1 MKHLGYILTLLLF
14 SSLSSAQ
21 TYKNMLDDLICRGNH
36 AYEYSQQS
44 KIKECADSIAEILST
59 EQMDED
65 SRKDYSVSLL
75 KLYGNY
81 HYESAN
87 LDSAEYYY
95 NAAKAIIDNNPNTS
109 FSGKGG
115 LLMLRELAQL
125 YYRKRDFQ
133 KSLSIMQRADTI
145 LEFDQPYEL
154 GDGNWLIT
162 KLTYAMCLAR
172 TGETGKALLI
182 AEDELENAL
191 DKTSLEY
198 RKAQRMHGKIKI
210 LANADKKGALRAY
223 KEYFN
228 DQKKYALANFAGMN
242 AGEREEYWQTLRPF
256 IADCYL
262 LEDADPGFLYDVT
275 LFSKGL
281 LLQLTRVSGDGKAS
295 ETALKTLD
303 YKWQDIQKKLKRGNA
318 AIEFIQYGEGDD
330 QKMGALLLKQVGTP
344 RFIPMTPPDKILSI
358 AGKALGSTNRKDKDK
373 LYSDAT
379 LQELVWT
386 PELLNAIDGIS
397 RLYFAPEGY
406 LHRLAIEYMPQVEDI
421 DLYRL
426 SSTRRLMEP
435 AAPKQAINSTLAFGA
450 INYDLD
456 RNPRKVESNDSKAF
470 SNYIGKTFPKLSD
483 TTDETKSIL
492 AERNN
497 PADSIISGANASE
510 SAFRQLAPGYSSI
523 LLSTH
528 GDFCANTPIETD
540 LKSVVSD
547 DTMSKSILAFS
558 GINSHLR
565 DSNFDAETQTDGIIS
580 AKELSSL
587 DLSNCRLFTA
597 SACQSALGEIT
608 SDGVFGLQ
616 RGLKNAGV
624 DAMLLS
630 LWNVNSEATSLLMK
644 RFYHNL
650 NSGMTLKKSLE
661 DARKTLLTDNQIET
675 TEYVFDPSTMAYKA
689 TTTNGSSFNAPQYV
703 NAFIL
708 IDTID

>member
-1 MKHLGYILTLLLF
+1 MKYIAFLLTFWLF
-14 SSLSSAQ
+14 YSISSAQ
-21 TYKNMLDDLICRGNH
+21 TYSKALDDLIGRGNH
-36 AYEYSQQS
+36 AYEYSQPS
-44 KIKECADSIAEILST
+44 IIKECADSIADILSET
-59 EQMDED
+59 HMDDD
-65 SRKDYSVSLL
+65 SQKDYSVSLL

-95 NAAKAIIDNNPNTS
+95 NAAKSIIDNNPNTS
-109 FSGKGG
+109 FSGNGE

-125 YYRKRDFQ
+125 YYRKRDFR
-133 KSLSIMQRADTI
+133 KSLSVMERADTI

-154 GDGNWLIT
+154 GDGNWLVT

-172 TGETGKALLI
+172 MGETEKALKI

-198 RKAQRMHGKIKI
+198 RKAQRMHGKIKL
-210 LANADKKGALRAY
+210 LANSDKKGALNSY
-223 KEYFN
+223 KEYFHS
-228 DQKKYALANFAGMN
+228 QKEYALGNFAGMN
-242 AGEREEYWQTLRPF
+242 ARQREEYWQTLRPF

-262 LEDADPGFLYDVT
+262 LEYADPGFLYDVT

-281 LLQLTRVSGDGKAS
+281 LLQLTRLSGDGKAS
-295 ETALKTLD
+295 ETALKTLN
-303 YKWQDIQKKLKRGNA
+303 YQWPDIQKKLKRGDA

-330 QKMGALLLKQVGTP
+330 QKMGVLLLKHVGKP
-344 RFIPMTPPDKILSI
+344 MFISLTSPDKILDV

-373 LYSDAT
+373 LYSDST

-386 PELLNAIDGIS
+386 PDLHRAIDGIS
-397 RLYFAPEGY
+397 RLYFAPDGY
-406 LHRLAIEYMPQVEDI
+406 LHRLAIEYMPQVENI
-421 DLYRL
+421 NLYRL

-435 AAPKQAINSTLAFGA
+435 PKQNTNLNSTLAFGA

-456 RNPRKVESNDSKAF
+456 KSPGKVGSNDAKAF

-483 TTDETKSIL
+483 KTDETKDIL

-497 PADSIISGANASE
+497 PADSIISGAKASE
-510 SAFRQLAPGYSSI
+510 SAFRQLAPEYTSI

-528 GDFCANTPIETD
+528 GDFCVNTPIDTD
-540 LKSVVSD
+540 LKPAISD
-547 DTMSKSILAFS
+547 DAMSKSILAFS

-565 DSNFDAETQTDGIIS
+565 DSNFDAETQSDGIIS

-587 DLSNCRLFTA
+587 DLSHCRLFTA

-630 LWNVNSEATSLLMK
+630 LWNVNSEATSALMK

-650 NSGMTLKKSLE
+650 NYGMPLKKAFE
-661 DARKTLLTDNQIET
+661 EARKTLLSDNPVET
-675 TEYVFDPSTMAYKA
+675 IKYVFDPSTMAYKSVSV
-689 TTTNGSSFNAPQYV
+689 NGSSYNAPQYA

-708 IDTID
+708 IDAID